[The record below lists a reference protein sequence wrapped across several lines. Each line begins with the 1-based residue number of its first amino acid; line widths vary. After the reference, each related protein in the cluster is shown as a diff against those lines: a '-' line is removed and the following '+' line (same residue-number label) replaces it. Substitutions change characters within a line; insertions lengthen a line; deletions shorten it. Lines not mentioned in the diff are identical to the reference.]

1 MVWYDEGYVIVD
13 ANFNRVKV
21 KKPAYVAVHHLK
33 GKSTSIIS

>member
-21 KKPAYVAVHHLK
+21 KTQL
-33 GKSTSIIS
+33 TWLFII